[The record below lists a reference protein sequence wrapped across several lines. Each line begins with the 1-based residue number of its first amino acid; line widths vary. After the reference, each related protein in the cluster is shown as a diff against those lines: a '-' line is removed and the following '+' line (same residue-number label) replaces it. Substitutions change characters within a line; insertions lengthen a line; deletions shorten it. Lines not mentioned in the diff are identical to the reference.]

1 MILSTYAKTFSL
13 LTRSE
18 RRRLFVLLGCMVVT
32 ALIETFVVASV
43 MPFMALV
50 AQADSQHLHPL
61 LERFVS
67 SAGFA
72 DTAHATLFVGGSV
85 LCLIVVGNLTAALT
99 LVLLHRTDALL
110 IHRLSHRLLAVYLC
124 RPFEHSL
131 RDNSSRQNRNII
143 VEVSNAVNFVIHPT
157 LFAVSRL
164 VTVCSIL
171 LLLLFLRPLLSLFL
185 VLVLGSLYPLLYLL
199 VRTMLKRNGEQHLVV
214 NREMARIVAESFGG
228 IKEIKLLG
236 REQEFLSR
244 YHRTSYQVARHQT
257 IGGVVPQ
264 MPRYFMEIV
273 AFGGVIMLILHLMRS
288 GQPIGAVLPLITLY
302 AMAGYRL
309 MPALQ
314 QAFSSLATARFH
326 RPSLDLLCS
335 DFAGSDPLGFIGAQP
350 RSSDRLPFC
359 KEIRLDNVSYRYEGS
374 LAPAVNAIDLTIRA
388 CTTVAFVGPS
398 GAGKTTLVDLILGL
412 LQLQQ
417 GRILVDGAPLVG
429 TNRAAWQRNLG
440 YVPQSIFLADDTVAR
455 NIAFGIPAAEI
466 DRAAVER
473 AARSANL
480 HDFVVNQL
488 PAGYDTVVGER
499 GVRLSGGE
507 RQRIGIAR
515 ALYLDPP
522 VLVLDE
528 ATSSLDG
535 ITEDA
540 ILEAI
545 QTLAGRKTIIMI
557 AHRFT
562 TIMDCDHIFFLDKG
576 GIVAQGT
583 YRELLDTQQQFR
595 EMAKQ
600 KT

>member
-1 MILSTYAKTFSL
+1 MILSTSAKTFSL
-13 LTRSE
+13 LTGAE
-18 RRRLFVLLGCMVVT
+18 RRRLFVLLGSMIVT
-32 ALIETFVVASV
+32 ALVETLVVASV

-50 AQADSQHLHPL
+50 AQPDNRHLHPA
-61 LERFVS
+61 LEQFV
-67 SAGFA
+67 AFGGFP
-72 DTAHATLFVGGSV
+72 DTARATVFIGGAL
-85 LCLIVVGNLTAALT
+85 LCLIVIGNLMAAGTTAF
-99 LVLLHRTDALL
+99 LHRTGALL
-110 IHRLSHRLLAVYLC
+110 IHRLSYRLLAVYLC
-124 RPFEHSL
+124 RPFEKSL
-131 RDNSSRQNRNII
+131 LDNSARLNRNII
-143 VEVSNAVNFVIHPT
+143 VEVSNAVNLVIHPT
-157 LFAVSRL
+157 LLALARL
-164 VTVCSIL
+164 ITSGCIL
-171 LLLLFLRPLLSLFL
+171 LLLLFLRPVLSL
-185 VLVLGSLYPLLYLL
+185 VLVLTLGTLYPLLFLL
-199 VRTMLKRNGEQHLVV
+199 VRKVLKRNGDQHLVV
-214 NREMARIVAESFGG
+214 SQEMSRIAAESLGG
-228 IKEIKLLG
+228 IKEIKLFG

-244 YHRTSYQVARHQT
+244 YHRASYHVARHQT
-257 IGGVVPQ
+257 VGSVVPQ

-273 AFGGVIMLILHLMRS
+273 AFGGVIMLILHLMSS
-288 GQPIGAVLPLITLY
+288 GRPIGAVLPLITLY

-314 QAFSSLATARFH
+314 QAFSNLAMARFH

-335 DFAGSDPLGFIGAQP
+335 DFAGADPTP
-350 RSSDRLPFC
+350 RIRLSTPSGERLPFG
-359 KEIRLDNVSYRYEGS
+359 EELRLENVSYRYEGS
-374 LAPAVNAIDLTIRA
+374 ALPAVRSLDLTIRA
-388 CTTVAFVGPS
+388 FTTVAFVGSS
-398 GAGKTTLVDLILGL
+398 GAGKTTVVDLILGL

-417 GRILVDGAPLVG
+417 GRILVDGVPLDDS
-429 TNRAAWQRNLG
+429 NRTAWQRNLG

-466 DRAAVER
+466 DPAAVER

-488 PAGYDTVVGER
+488 PTGYDTVVGER

-562 TIMDCDHIFFLDKG
+562 TIMDCDHIFLLG
-576 GIVAQGT
+576 QGRIVAQGT
-583 YRELLDTQQQFR
+583 YRELLDSQQQFR

>member
-13 LTRSE
+13 LSKPE
-18 RRRLFVLLGCMVVT
+18 RRRLFFLLCCMVVT
-32 ALIETFVVASV
+32 ALVETFAVASV

-50 AQADSQHLHPL
+50 AQADSHQLHPI

-67 SAGFA
+67 IAGFA
-72 DTAHATLFVGGSV
+72 DTAHATFFVGGSV
-85 LCLIVVGNLTAALT
+85 LCLIVVGNLIAAFT
-99 LVLLHRTDALL
+99 LAFLHRTGALL

-131 RDNSSRQNRNII
+131 RDNSSRLNRNII

-157 LFAVSRL
+157 LFASARL
-164 VTVCSIL
+164 VTVCGIL
-171 LLLLFLRPLLSLFL
+171 LLLLFLRPLLSLLL
-185 VLVLGSLYPLLYLL
+185 VIVLGSLYPLLYLM
-199 VRTMLKRNGEQHLVV
+199 VRKVLKWNGEQHLVV
-214 NREMARIVAESFGG
+214 NREMAGILAESFGG
-228 IKEIKLLG
+228 IKEIKLFG

-244 YHRTSYQVARHQT
+244 YHRASFQVARHQT
-257 IGGVVPQ
+257 IGSVVPQ
-264 MPRYFMEIV
+264 MPRYLMEIV
-273 AFGGVIMLILHLMRS
+273 AFGGVIMLILHLMGS
-288 GQPIGAVLPLITLY
+288 GRPIGAALPLITLY

-326 RPSLDLLCS
+326 RPSLDLLCR
-335 DFAGSDPLGFIGAQP
+335 DFAGSDPALLVLPDSPSGE
-350 RSSDRLPFC
+350 RLPFSG
-359 KEIRLDNVSYRYEGS
+359 ELRLEDVSYRYAGS
-374 LAPAVNAIDLTIRA
+374 AAPAVQALDLTIHA

-398 GAGKTTLVDLILGL
+398 GAGKTTVVDLILGL
-412 LQLQQ
+412 LDLQQ
-417 GRILVDGAPLVG
+417 GCILVDGTPLDG
-429 TNRAAWQRNLG
+429 ENRAVWQRNLG

-562 TIMDCDHIFFLDKG
+562 TIMDCDQIFLLDKG
-576 GIVAQGT
+576 RLVAQGT
-583 YRELLDTQQQFR
+583 YRELLDSQQQFR

>member
-1 MILSTYAKTFSL
+1 MIFSTYAKTLSL
-13 LTRSE
+13 LTRRE
-18 RRRLFVLLGCMVVT
+18 RRRLVLLFGCMIVT
-32 ALIETFVVASV
+32 ALIETCTVASV

-50 AQADSQHLHPL
+50 AQSDGLQLHPL
-61 LERFVS
+61 LERFVAF
-67 SAGFA
+67 AGFA
-72 DTAHATLFVGGSV
+72 DTAHATFFVGCSLLG
-85 LCLIVVGNLTAALT
+85 LIVVGNLVAACT
-99 LVLLHRTDALL
+99 LAFLQRTGALL
-110 IHRLSHRLLAVYLC
+110 IHRLSHRLLSVYLC
-124 RPFEHSL
+124 RPFEQSL
-131 RDNSSRQNRNII
+131 RDNSSRLNRNII

-157 LFAVSRL
+157 LFASSRL
-164 VTVCSIL
+164 VSVFGIL
-171 LLLLFLRPLLSLFL
+171 LLLLFLRPFLSLVL

-199 VRTMLKRNGEQHLVV
+199 VRKVLKWNGEQHLVV

-228 IKEIKLLG
+228 IKEVKLSG
-236 REQEFLSR
+236 REREFLSR
-244 YHRTSYQVARHQT
+244 YHRASYQVARHQT
-257 IGGVVPQ
+257 IGSVVPQ
-264 MPRYFMEIV
+264 MPRYLMEII
-273 AFGGVIMLILHLMRS
+273 AFGGVIVLILHLMGAGR
-288 GQPIGAVLPLITLY
+288 PIGAVLPLITLY

-314 QAFSSLATARFH
+314 QAFSSLAMARFH

-335 DFAGSDPLGFIGAQP
+335 DFAGSDPQWFG
-350 RSSDRLPFC
+350 RSPSPSDGRLPFC
-359 KEIRLDNVSYRYEGS
+359 EELRLEGVTYRYEGGV
-374 LAPAVNAIDLTIRA
+374 APAVRSVDLTIRA

-398 GAGKTTLVDLILGL
+398 GAGKTTVVDLILGL
-412 LQLQQ
+412 LELRQ
-417 GRILVDGAPLVG
+417 GRILVDGIPLDG
-429 TNRAAWQRNLG
+429 TNRAAWQQNLG
-440 YVPQSIFLADDTVAR
+440 YVPQSIYLADDTVVR
-455 NIAFGIPAAEI
+455 NIAFGIPEAEI

-473 AARSANL
+473 AARRANL
-480 HDFVVNQL
+480 HDFVVDRL

-515 ALYLDPP
+515 ALYHDPP

-540 ILEAI
+540 VLEAI

-562 TIMDCDHIFFLDKG
+562 TIMDCGHIFLMDKG
-576 GIVAQGT
+576 SIIAQGS
-583 YRELLDTQQQFR
+583 YQQLLDSQQQFR